1 MEPRS
6 YGASRVPYGQKG
18 GMGVVFDGKLRPRV
32 AVLMSSSGAVQ
43 LSDGGPV
50 ERYERLLER
59 PWDEVMSEVCA
70 RVVEGDSLRA
80 VARDWGLPVARFMTW
95 VASDDERRGMYEGA
109 LRLRADELV
118 HESLG
123 VADNNTVE
131 MCDGRLK
138 DGSMAQVPVAA
149 DPQRDSLRVKTR
161 LAAAGL
167 WDRKRFGRG
176 DGGGVGLKVVVQRFQ
191 ESSVD
196 QTTDGTSITVEAG
209 E

>member
-1 MEPRS
+1 MLCWDNSPK
-6 YGASRVPYGQKG
+6 GPIGGPGQR
-18 GMGVVFDGKLRPRV
+18 GVSMS
-32 AVLMSSSGAVQ
+32 AVM

-59 PWDEVMSEVCA
+59 PWEEVMGEVCA

-123 VADNNTVE
+123 D
-131 MCDGRLK
+131 
-138 DGSMAQVPVAA
+138 A
-149 DPQRDSLRVKTR
+149 DPGE
-161 LAAAGL
+161 LAGHKLKVAGL
-167 WDRKRFGRG
+167 WDRRRFGRG
-176 DGGGVGLKVVVQRFQ
+176 DGGGIGLKVVVQRFGGDNG
-191 ESSVD
+191 ESHDQSVE
-196 QTTDGTSITVEAG
+196 ITAQG
-209 E
+209 D

>member
-1 MEPRS
+1 MLCWDNSPKGPIGGPGQAAEKKLS
-6 YGASRVPYGQKG
+6 VP
-18 GMGVVFDGKLRPRV
+18 
-32 AVLMSSSGAVQ
+32 SVQ

-59 PWDEVMSEVCA
+59 PVDEVMGEVCA
-70 RVVEGDSLRA
+70 RVVEGDSLRT
-80 VARDWGLPVARFMTW
+80 VARDMGLPVARFMVW
-95 VASDDERRGMYEGA
+95 VTSDDERRGMYEGA

-123 VADNNTVE
+123 DAHE
-131 MCDGRLK
+131 GELAGHKLK
-138 DGSMAQVPVAA
+138 V
-149 DPQRDSLRVKTR
+149 
-161 LAAAGL
+161 AGL

-196 QTTDGTSITVEAG
+196 QTTDGTSITVEHG